1 MGTSDDEVWDI
12 SIFNLK
18 EGSYYYVSEN
28 STIKVTDHE
37 YLNVGVLEEVHQGED
52 YNLFAVKGDERD
64 MMQQLEMDGFNF
76 EDVDWGDLN
85 LLDNET
91 MSSTDA
97 IEEWGIESS
106 TLRKRINDFPK
117 GSIRKIG
124 TTYAVTRFG
133 MRYVFDSN
141 KR

>member
-1 MGTSDDEVWDI
+1 M
-12 SIFNLK
+12 L
-18 EGSYYYVSEN
+18 
-28 STIKVTDHE
+28 
-37 YLNVGVLEEVHQGED
+37 
-52 YNLFAVKGDERD
+52 
-64 MMQQLEMDGFNF
+64 QQLEMDGFNF

-85 LLDNET
+85 LLDNEI

-106 TLRKRINDFPK
+106 TLRKRKNDLPK

-133 MRYVFDSN
+133 MRCVFGSN
-141 KR
+141 KK